1 MYCIKAQ
8 LCGLQ
13 VYLMFKLTAR
23 QQEILD
29 LIKSNVEETGYPP
42 TRAEIAQNL
51 GFRSAN
57 AAEDHLKALARKG
70 VIEMIPGASRGI
82 RIVEKLAG
90 VPVVGNVAAGEPILS
105 EQHVEDYQEV
115 PQGMFYTTVDFFVNV
130 RGDSMRDAG
139 ILDGDLLA
147 VHRQS
152 DAENKQIVIA
162 RVDGEVTVKRL
173 VKNAN
178 KSKIQLDPENDL
190 FKPMLIDLRK
200 QDFMIEGLAVGVIRK
215 AI

>member
-1 MYCIKAQ
+1 MP
-8 LCGLQ
+8 
-13 VYLMFKLTAR
+13 KLTAR

-29 LIKSNVEETGYPP
+29 LIKSNLDETGYPP

-82 RIVEKLAG
+82 RVVENLCG
-90 VPVVGNVAAGEPILS
+90 IPVVGSVAAGEPILS
-105 EQHVEDYQEV
+105 EQHIENYLEI
-115 PQGMFYTTVDFFVNV
+115 PQGMFHTNIDFLVNV

-147 VHRQS
+147 IHRQS
-152 DAENKQIVIA
+152 DAENKQIVVA

-173 VKNAN
+173 VKNSN
-178 KSKIQLDPENDL
+178 KSQVQLAPENEL
-190 FKPMLIDLRK
+190 FEPILIDLHK
-200 QDFMIEGLAVGVIRK
+200 QDLRIEGIAVGVIRR

>member
-1 MYCIKAQ
+1 
-8 LCGLQ
+8 
-13 VYLMFKLTAR
+13 MFKLTAR
-23 QQEILD
+23 QQQILD
-29 LIKSNVEETGYPP
+29 LIKSNLDETGYPP

-51 GFRSAN
+51 GFKSAN

-82 RIVEKLAG
+82 RIVEKLSG
-90 VPVVGNVAAGEPILS
+90 VPIVGNVAAGEPILS

-115 PQGMFYTTVDFFVNV
+115 PQGMFHTTIDYFVHV

-147 VHRQS
+147 IHRQT

-173 VKNAN
+173 VKNGN
-178 KSKIQLDPENDL
+178 KYTIQLDPENDL
-190 FKPMLIDLRK
+190 YEPIFIDLRK
-200 QDFMIEGLAVGVIRK
+200 QDLRIEGIAVGIIRK

>member
-1 MYCIKAQ
+1 
-8 LCGLQ
+8 
-13 VYLMFKLTAR
+13 MFKLTAR
-23 QQEILD
+23 QQQILD
-29 LIKSNVEETGYPP
+29 LIKSNVDETGYPP

-51 GFRSAN
+51 GFKSAN

-82 RIVEKLAG
+82 RIVEKLSG
-90 VPVVGNVAAGEPILS
+90 VPIVGNVAAGEPILS

-115 PQGMFYTTVDFFVNV
+115 PQGMFHTTIDYFVHV

-147 VHRQS
+147 IHRQT

-173 VKNAN
+173 VKNGN
-178 KSKIQLDPENDL
+178 KYTIQLDPENDL
-190 FKPMLIDLRK
+190 YEPIFIDLRK
-200 QDFMIEGLAVGVIRK
+200 QDLRIEGIAVGIIRK

>member
-1 MYCIKAQ
+1 MP
-8 LCGLQ
+8 
-13 VYLMFKLTAR
+13 KLTAR

-29 LIKSNVEETGYPP
+29 LIKSNSDETGYPP

-82 RIVEKLAG
+82 RVVENLCG
-90 VPVVGNVAAGEPILS
+90 IPVVGSVAAGEPILS
-105 EQHVEDYQEV
+105 EQHIENYLEI
-115 PQGMFYTTVDFFVNV
+115 PQGMFHTNIDFLVNV

-147 VHRQS
+147 IHRQS
-152 DAENKQIVIA
+152 DAENKQIVVA

-173 VKNAN
+173 VKNSN
-178 KSKIQLDPENDL
+178 KSRVQLAPENEL
-190 FKPMLIDLRK
+190 FEPILIDLHK
-200 QDFMIEGLAVGVIRK
+200 QDLRIEGIAVGVIRR

>member
-1 MYCIKAQ
+1 
-8 LCGLQ
+8 
-13 VYLMFKLTAR
+13 MFKLTAR
-23 QQEILD
+23 QQQILD
-29 LIKSNVEETGYPP
+29 LIKSNLDETGYPP

-51 GFRSAN
+51 GFKSAN

-82 RIVEKLAG
+82 RIVEKLSG
-90 VPVVGNVAAGEPILS
+90 VPIVGNVAAGEPILS

-115 PQGMFYTTVDFFVNV
+115 PQGMFHTTIDYFVHV
-130 RGDSMRDAG
+130 QGDSMRDAG

-147 VHRQS
+147 IHRQT

-173 VKNAN
+173 VKNGN
-178 KSKIQLDPENDL
+178 KYTIQLDPENDL
-190 FKPMLIDLRK
+190 YEPLFIDLRK
-200 QDFMIEGLAVGVIRK
+200 QDLRIEGIAVGIIRR

>member
-1 MYCIKAQ
+1 MP
-8 LCGLQ
+8 
-13 VYLMFKLTAR
+13 KLTAR
-23 QQEILD
+23 QQEVLD
-29 LIKSNVEETGYPP
+29 LIKSNLDETGYPP

-82 RIVEKLAG
+82 RVVENLCG
-90 VPVVGNVAAGEPILS
+90 IPVVGSVAAGEPILS
-105 EQHVEDYQEV
+105 EQHIENYLEI
-115 PQGMFYTTVDFFVNV
+115 PQGMFHTNIDFLVNV

-147 VHRQS
+147 IHRQS
-152 DAENKQIVIA
+152 DAENKQIVVA

-173 VKNAN
+173 VKNSN
-178 KSKIQLDPENDL
+178 KSQVQLAPENEL
-190 FKPMLIDLRK
+190 FEPILIDLHK
-200 QDFMIEGLAVGVIRK
+200 QDLRIEGIAVGVIRR

>member
-1 MYCIKAQ
+1 
-8 LCGLQ
+8 
-13 VYLMFKLTAR
+13 MFKLTAR
-23 QQEILD
+23 QQQILD
-29 LIKSNVEETGYPP
+29 LIKSNLDETGYPP

-51 GFRSAN
+51 GFKSAN

-82 RIVEKLAG
+82 RIVEKLSG
-90 VPVVGNVAAGEPILS
+90 VPIVGNVAAGEPILS

-115 PQGMFYTTVDFFVNV
+115 PQGMFHTTIDYFVHV
-130 RGDSMRDAG
+130 RGHSMRDAG

-147 VHRQS
+147 IHRQT

-173 VKNAN
+173 VKNGN
-178 KSKIQLDPENDL
+178 KYTIQLDPENDL
-190 FKPMLIDLRK
+190 YEPLFIDLRK
-200 QDFMIEGLAVGVIRK
+200 QDLRIEGIAVGIIRR

>member
-1 MYCIKAQ
+1 
-8 LCGLQ
+8 
-13 VYLMFKLTAR
+13 MFKLTAR
-23 QQEILD
+23 QQQILD
-29 LIKSNVEETGYPP
+29 LIKSNLDETGYPP

-51 GFRSAN
+51 GFKSAN

-82 RIVEKLAG
+82 RIVEKLSG
-90 VPVVGNVAAGEPILS
+90 VPIVGNVAAGEPILS

-115 PQGMFYTTVDFFVNV
+115 PQGMFHTTIDYFVHV

-147 VHRQS
+147 IHRQT

-173 VKNAN
+173 VKNGN
-178 KSKIQLDPENDL
+178 KYTIQLDPENDL
-190 FKPMLIDLRK
+190 YEPIFIDLRK
-200 QDFMIEGLAVGVIRK
+200 QDLRIEGIAVGIIRR